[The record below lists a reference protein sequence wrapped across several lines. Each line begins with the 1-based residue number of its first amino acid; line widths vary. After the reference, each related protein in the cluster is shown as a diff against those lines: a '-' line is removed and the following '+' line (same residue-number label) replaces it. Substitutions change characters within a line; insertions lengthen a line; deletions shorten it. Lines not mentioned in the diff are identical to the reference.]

1 MKIKGRAAAC
11 SVDRRREERPVDRRE
26 RTLWLRGIAAE
37 NERLLEQGWYETAGV
52 RHAFSPRIRECVR
65 FPAAGHE
72 ALIAEE
78 GAHRTDRA
86 ADLRV
91 VSGDTMAHAEEA
103 VLNFADAFTPG
114 GSYLAGSAAQE
125 ECLCRE
131 STLYASL
138 TSEAAAPMY
147 EANCARGGP
156 EDDTFLFTPAAE
168 IFRAPMEEGYAL
180 LPEPRTCAVITCAAP
195 DLSSSSRHLPPAAV
209 REIVRRRMR
218 AMLAAAHRQGCRTL
232 TLGAWGCGVFGHD
245 AAVMAEDFRTVLVGE
260 RWQSLFRRIT
270 FAVYGEDAAGRYNL
284 AAFRRTFA
292 P

>member
-11 SVDRRREERPVDRRE
+11 PVDRRREERPVDRRE
-26 RTLWLRGIAAE
+26 RTRWLRDIAAE
-37 NERLLEQGWYETAGV
+37 NERLLAQGWYETAGV
-52 RHAFSPRIRECVR
+52 RHVFSPRIRECVL

-78 GAHRTDRA
+78 GAPHGPCGGAPRRIRRYDGPRGGGGA
-86 ADLRV
+86 EFCGRLHAGRSL
-91 VSGDTMAHAEEA
+91 SG
-103 VLNFADAFTPG
+103 
-114 GSYLAGSAAQE
+114 GSAAQE

-209 REIVRRRMR
+209 RETVRRRMR
-218 AMLAAAHRQGCRTL
+218 PC
-232 TLGAWGCGVFGHD
+232 W
-245 AAVMAEDFRTVLVGE
+245 
-260 RWQSLFRRIT
+260 RRPT
-270 FAVYGEDAAGRYNL
+270 GRAAGRSL
-284 AAFRRTFA
+284 SARGGAAYSATMRR
-292 P
+292 